1 MREKLQPEVYRTR
14 PIHAEGVWK
23 PCASKNPLANK
34 SRNRSRFWGRTLK
47 QAKQLIRRERLLA
60 QGYAPRPQDY
70 PRKSQESAQTQ
81 RKNGLAKPR
90 MQPAFWGGES
100 GLLADVGQD
109 AAVHVEHVAVDEVGS
124 VGGEEHG
131 GALQVIGRAPAG
143 GWGFGNDELIEGM
156 AAAVWLALAQGGRSA
171 AFQCS
176 PARCRCTGCCRRRIR
191 SRCCG

>member
-1 MREKLQPEVYRTR
+1 MRKVMHHALRVVPEDHRKARKHSART
-14 PIHAEGVWK
+14 GW
-23 PCASKNPLANK
+23 
-34 SRNRSRFWGRTLK
+34 RNREYG
-47 QAKQLIRRERLLA
+47 RLL
-60 QGYAPRPQDY
+60 G
-70 PRKSQESAQTQ
+70 K
-81 RKNGLAKPR
+81 
-90 MQPAFWGGES
+90 ES
-100 GLLADVGQD
+100 GLLADVSQD

-143 GWGFGNDELIEGM
+143 GRGFGNDELIEGM

-171 AFQCS
+171 AFQCN